1 MKQIKP
7 YNQVKIG
14 DMAMESPDAG
24 NNWDNE
30 LGEIVWKGT
39 AFELEK
45 SQYKYLADDDE
56 WTDDDLYEYDL
67 VVVITTGWDGGPTL
81 FSYDEDPCPCSCV
94 VFED

>member
-24 NNWDNE
+24 NNWDHE

-39 AFELEK
+39 LKELK
-45 SQYKYLADDDE
+45 NSKYNDLADYWFDE
-56 WTDDDLYEYDL
+56 EDILEGYDL

-81 FSYDEDPCPCSCV
+81 FGYNEDPCSCV

>member
-24 NNWDNE
+24 NNWDHE

-39 AFELEK
+39 LKELKNSKRSTLSNLNNISVVYVKNKYMQFIGYK
-45 SQYKYLADDDE
+45 S
-56 WTDDDLYEYDL
+56 
-67 VVVITTGWDGGPTL
+67 
-81 FSYDEDPCPCSCV
+81 F
-94 VFED
+94 